1 MFVQLFSDKSFSRIN
16 SMYFLWFGNSTSDMS
31 GTGKSGFRV
40 SFTSTMTQLCMDLQ
54 KIHRSQ
60 ILKSVLAYAFD
71 FVRIHQEQLQRGQ
84 TVEYLSGQTGNFI
97 HVQNPEKEMENIRL
111 LLRL

>member
-1 MFVQLFSDKSFSRIN
+1 MPFVEYSSIIYEN
-16 SMYFLWFGNSTSDMS
+16 
-31 GTGKSGFRV
+31 
-40 SFTSTMTQLCMDLQ
+40 LQ

-60 ILKSVLAYAFD
+60 VLKCVLAYAFD

-111 LLRL
+111 LVRL

>member
-1 MFVQLFSDKSFSRIN
+1 MAPPKPR
-16 SMYFLWFGNSTSDMS
+16 
-31 GTGKSGFRV
+31 FRV
-40 SFTSTMTQLCMDLQ
+40 LNSSLVLWPNYMDLQ

-111 LLRL
+111 LIRL

>member
-1 MFVQLFSDKSFSRIN
+1 MIEFYRIQITYEN
-16 SMYFLWFGNSTSDMS
+16 
-31 GTGKSGFRV
+31 
-40 SFTSTMTQLCMDLQ
+40 LQ

-111 LLRL
+111 LVRL

>member
-1 MFVQLFSDKSFSRIN
+1 MKKSLGQFA
-16 SMYFLWFGNSTSDMS
+16 L
-31 GTGKSGFRV
+31 KSISPAMAPPKPRFRV
-40 SFTSTMTQLCMDLQ
+40 STQFVTSILCPNYMDLQ

-111 LLRL
+111 LVRL